1 MTLSYILIFAILI
14 GAVII
19 WQFRQSKS
27 RYLRLSNQVF
37 PELTLSIL
45 ISKKERKINKLSIRI
60 ETKKNVTI
68 ERIKFELIS
77 LKREFKYIES
87 TEISNSVSLP
97 VNLKRLTTFDII
109 FPYEEFK
116 IAITNEMTVLNSF
129 RVVLE
134 TQNKKVFK
142 SHELK
147 LDKFWKIFKAD
158 SGRYN

>member
-1 MTLSYILIFAILI
+1 MTLSYIIIFVILI

-19 WQFRQSKS
+19 WQLRQSKS

-45 ISKKERKINKLSIRI
+45 ISKKERKINKLNIRI
-60 ETKKNVTI
+60 DAKKDVTI

-77 LKREFKYIES
+77 PKREFKYIES

-97 VNLKRLTTFDII
+97 VNLKRLTTFDAI

-129 RVVLE
+129 RVVIE

-158 SGRYN
+158 SGKYN

>member
-19 WQFRQSKS
+19 WQLRQSKS

-45 ISKKERKINKLSIRI
+45 ISKKERKINKLNVRI
-60 ETKKNVTI
+60 DAKKNVTI
-68 ERIKFELIS
+68 EHIKFELIS
-77 LKREFKYIES
+77 PKREFRYVES
-87 TEISNSVSLP
+87 TKISNSISLP
-97 VNLKRLTTFDII
+97 VNLKKGTTFDAI

-116 IAITNEMTVLNSF
+116 TAITNEMTVLNSF
-129 RVVLE
+129 RAVLE
-134 TQNKKVFK
+134 TQNGKVFK

-147 LDKFWKIFKAD
+147 LDKFWKIYKAD
-158 SGRYN
+158 SGKYN

>member
-19 WQFRQSKS
+19 WQLRQSKS

-45 ISKKERKINKLSIRI
+45 ISKKERKINKLNVRI
-60 ETKKNVTI
+60 YAKKNVTI

-77 LKREFKYIES
+77 PKREFRYIES
-87 TEISNSVSLP
+87 PKISNLISLP
-97 VNLKRLTTFDII
+97 FNLKKGTTFDVI

-129 RVVLE
+129 RVVIE
-134 TQNKKVFK
+134 TQNGKVFK

-147 LDKFWKIFKAD
+147 LDKFWKIYKAD
-158 SGRYN
+158 SGKYN